1 MNTPLHKILPLL
13 ALSPLTALPTAAADG
28 SAVGQFAEHGDIGG
42 PAIAGSTTYDESL
55 QEYHIAAGG
64 QNIWT
69 NADQFQFAWKKLK
82 GDFLLRARFEFVG
95 EGGSPHRKLGL
106 MARSSLDP
114 DATYVDACAHGNGED
129 ALQFRAAKG
138 GNTEEKILHVQG
150 GDVLQLERRG
160 KDITFSAA
168 RYGEVFESVTLNG
181 TDLGDEV
188 YAGIFLCAHDPAV
201 KEQAVF
207 REVRIIK
214 QAAADFRPYHD
225 YIGSQLEVL
234 HVFTGR
240 RTALYRSKEPF
251 EAPNWKQD
259 GKTLLWNVS
268 GGGPNRGVLRT
279 YDLTTGTVAPFNTGA
294 AIHNNNDHVLSFD
307 GKMLGVSNQA
317 PENGGKSCVYT
328 LPAAGG
334 AAKQITP
341 IGPSYLH
348 GWSIDGKW
356 LVFTG
361 GRQLTKDGPVK
372 YDIYKVPAEGGPEV
386 RLTDSPGLNDGPEFS
401 PDGKYIYFNSTRTGL
416 MQIWRMK
423 TDGSEQERV
432 TNDELND
439 WFPHISPDG
448 KWIVFISFGQDVQPS
463 DHPYYK
469 HVYLRL
475 MPVSG
480 GEPRVIAY
488 VYGGQGTINVPS
500 WSPDSSRVA
509 FVSNSDFE

>member
-1 MNTPLHKILPLL
+1 MKNSLPRIFSLL
-13 ALSPLTALPTAAADG
+13 ALTPFAALSLTAADG
-28 SAVGQFAEHGDIGG
+28 AVGQFTDHGDVGS
-42 PAIAGSTTYDESL
+42 PAIAGSTTYDETV
-55 QEYHIAAGG
+55 QEYRIAAGG
-64 QNIWT
+64 QNVWT
-69 NADQFQFAWKKLK
+69 NADQFQFAWKKLT
-82 GDFLLRARFEFVG
+82 GDFLLRARFEFIG
-95 EGGSPHRKLGL
+95 EGGNPHRKLGL
-106 MARSSLDP
+106 MVRSSLDP
-114 DATYVDACAHGNGED
+114 DATYADACAHGNGED
-129 ALQFRAAKG
+129 ALQSRLTKG
-138 GNTEEKILHVQG
+138 GNTTEKILKTWG
-150 GDVLQLERRG
+150 ADVLQLERRG
-160 KDITFSAA
+160 KQIIFSAA
-168 RYGEVFESVTLNG
+168 RYGETFDSVTL
-181 TDLGDEV
+181 DEAELGDEV

-201 KEQAVF
+201 KEQAIF
-207 REVRIIK
+207 RDVRIIK
-214 QAAADFRPYHD
+214 PAAPDFRPYHD

-240 RTALYRSKEPF
+240 RMALYRSKEPF

-268 GGGPNRGVLRT
+268 GAGPNKGVLRT
-279 YDLTTGTVAPFNTGA
+279 YDLTTGIVSPFDTGA

-317 PENGGKSCVYT
+317 PENDGKSCVYT
-328 LPAAGG
+328 LPATGG

-348 GWSIDGKW
+348 GWSVDGKW

-361 GRQLTKDGPVK
+361 GRKLTADGPVK
-372 YDIYKVPAEGGPEV
+372 YDIYKVPSEGGPEV

-401 PDGKYIYFNSTRTGL
+401 PDGNYIYFNSTRTGL

-423 TDGSEQERV
+423 LDGSEQEQV
-432 TNDELND
+432 THDDLNN

-448 KWIVFISFGQDVQPS
+448 KWIVFISFGQDVQPD

-475 MPVSG
+475 MPVG
-480 GEPRVIAY
+480 GGAPRVIAY

-509 FVSNSDFE
+509 FVTNSDFE

>member
-1 MNTPLHKILPLL
+1 MKTMLHRILSML
-13 ALSPLTALPTAAADG
+13 ALSPFAAVSLAAADG
-28 SAVGQFAEHGDIGG
+28 AVGQFAAHGDIGS
-42 PAIAGSTTYDESL
+42 PAIAGSTTYDEAR
-55 QEYHIAAGG
+55 QEYRVTAGG
-64 QNIWT
+64 ANVW
-69 NADQFQFAWKKLK
+69 AKSDQFQFAWNKLQ
-82 GDFLLRARFEFVG
+82 GDFLLRARIEFLG

-129 ALQFRAAKG
+129 ALQFRATKG
-138 GNTEEKILHVQG
+138 GDTAEKILKVQG

-160 KDITFSAA
+160 QTITFSAA
-168 RYGEVFESVTLNG
+168 RYGETFESVTLSDV
-181 TDLGDEV
+181 DLGDEV
-188 YAGIFLCAHDPAV
+188 YAGIFLCAHDPAA

-207 REVRIIK
+207 RDVRIVK
-214 QAAADFRPYHD
+214 PAAADFRPYHD

-234 HVFTGR
+234 HVFTGQL
-240 RTALYRSKEPF
+240 TALYRSTEPF

-268 GGGPNRGVLRT
+268 GAGQNKGVLRT
-279 YDLTTGTVAPFNTGA
+279 YDLTTGVVAPFDTGA

-334 AAKQITP
+334 EAKQITP
-341 IGPSYLH
+341 TGPSYLH

-361 GRQLTKDGPVK
+361 GRQLTAGGPTK
-372 YDIYKVPAEGGPEV
+372 YDIYKIPSEGGSEV

-401 PDGKYIYFNSTRTGL
+401 PDGNYIYFNSTRTGL

-423 TDGSEQERV
+423 TDGSEQEQV
-432 TNDELND
+432 THDELNN

-448 KWIVFISFGQDVQPS
+448 KWIAFVSFGQDVRPD

-469 HVYLRL
+469 HIYLRL

-488 VYGGQGTINVPS
+488 VYGGQGTMNVPS
-500 WSPDSSRVA
+500 WSPDSSRIA
-509 FVSNSDFE
+509 FVSNSVFE